1 MYQGVE
7 TCLPLGF
14 PLKKKEDIHVMN
26 QKHPVLYHMT
36 YCFKMGRGYNTPTF
50 ICRTGA
56 EQLPPDKHS
65 KDIPFLEKYALERWE
80 VITFILIF

>member
-1 MYQGVE
+1 MSSFLFY
-7 TCLPLGF
+7 F
-14 PLKKKEDIHVMN
+14 
-26 QKHPVLYHMT
+26 
-36 YCFKMGRGYNTPTF
+36 RGNPW
-50 ICRTGA
+50 TGA

>member
-1 MYQGVE
+1 MSLE
-7 TCLPLGF
+7 CLSGGNCSAPVQGF

-50 ICRTGA
+50 ICT
-56 EQLPPDKHS
+56 
-65 KDIPFLEKYALERWE
+65 KDHCVKNSEGS
-80 VITFILIF
+80 VI

>member
-1 MYQGVE
+1 MLGHCNFYPFGNNRSCGTKLDVSGS
-7 TCLPLGF
+7 LHVYPLF
-14 PLKKKEDIHVMN
+14 
-26 QKHPVLYHMT
+26 
-36 YCFKMGRGYNTPTF
+36 FSFFRGNPW
-50 ICRTGA
+50 TGA